1 MTNPARAGT
10 QTDHEQLIAAL
21 EAVAAQIRPVADR
34 SGAEA
39 LPTLPTG
46 ATGDTADT
54 GDWTANEVMGH
65 LCDAARLWGAR
76 MRRVIYET
84 NPTLTI
90 FDENEFVQLAA
101 YRYVPLALLA
111 RELLLVSV
119 GNTDFLRSLTPE
131 QWERT
136 GTHPERG
143 PLSLRAIV
151 EIEANHEQGHLTQL
165 KAALG
170 EA

>member
-1 MTNPARAGT
+1 MTNPAHQGA
-10 QTDHEQLIAAL
+10 QTDHAQLIAAL
-21 EAVAAQIRPVADR
+21 EAVAAQIRPVADH
-34 SGAEA
+34 
-39 LPTLPTG
+39 PG
-46 ATGDTADT
+46 ATAQPPMLAVGAANDA
-54 GDWTANEVMGH
+54 DWTANEVVGH

-76 MRRVIYET
+76 MRRVVYET

-101 YRYVPLALLA
+101 YRYVPLAPLA
-111 RELLLVSV
+111 REFLLVSA
-119 GNTDFLRSLTPE
+119 GNTDFLRSLSSE
-131 QWERT
+131 QWERS

-143 PLSLRAIV
+143 VLSLRAIV
-151 EIEANHEQGHLTQL
+151 EIEANHEQGHLAQL